1 MTDNAPKSPWRMPL
15 VRELGVILLIKLVIL
30 FSIKSIWFTEPTLP
44 ENGTARLDSHLFGTL
59 TPPVSPLATEEK
71 PR

>member
-30 FSIKSIWFTEPTLP
+30 FSIKAIWFTEPTLP
-44 ENGTARLDSHLFGTL
+44 ENGTERFAGHLFGPLAAPT
-59 TPPVSPLATEEK
+59 SPLATEEK